1 MQNPSAGTGLFSLF
15 GMTPRKREWLTGL
28 VSRRLG
34 VTPAVI
40 PCPNGDCGFCYTNQG
55 EVEETGESVFLRLG
69 FLRAPDGARLTIDE
83 SMEQGLTPRGF
94 RKGSISGNGY
104 LVRFHKLEPRISI
117 FMTVLATSQVYY
129 VPWEGGVLC
138 ATDLRALLRLTG
150 GAELNEEAVP
160 LHIMFRILPGPMTYF
175 KHVCRMFPGQT
186 LSWDGNALE
195 IRRTRDMHAPA
206 GVPAYD
212 RLDSAVHEEYFERLS
227 ATMGLYVREIERRKG
242 RIVNTLSGGVDS
254 SLIQLLL
261 RQQAPGEEA
270 GSSISFT
277 FEARGFQFEVG
288 YARQA
293 SGLLG
298 TRHTFVGVQDRDYPD
313 LLVQTIETLAQP
325 MVMAENDPGH
335 MVLARHLAAG
345 SPARHHVFTGQGA
358 DVLQGMDLEE
368 CTTGLGPL
376 RYALR
381 ETWRLFGIPIFRKK
395 LGGLPDVWR
404 YLFTAGT
411 YRSLRVPPALFD
423 PVNRVAIPYTSFET
437 PRHFLGDRVV
447 LDCLEYR
454 LGLAEDVFPGRTL
467 AERLHHIDMFTLGY
481 GPAVAFEALFA
492 ASNQVLI
499 PFYFDQDVVRLANSV
514 SPEVRYRHN
523 GEVKPIPK
531 SILRLKSLGELV
543 HQRKGSSGFW
553 RDFQSWMMTGML
565 REMVHSIE
573 RPGFISRR
581 DFASLVGN
589 KVPYGYDLVWPLLTY
604 DIFRKRVARRYSP
617 PGPGQA
623 GS

>member
-1 MQNPSAGTGLFSLF
+1 MLKGRYKSILFLRSAQGSQYLSDGLRAAGILVDDIPLYGVVNSSDSRLDRLIEQAGEVDIFAFTSSSTARNLIS
-15 GMTPRKREWLTGL
+15 RAREMGREEKLRNALAKATVTAIGKPTAEEL
-28 VSRRLG
+28 SRQG
-34 VTPAVI
+34 VAVDVI
-40 PCPNGDCGFCYTNQG
+40 P
-55 EVEETGESVFLRLG
+55 E
-69 FLRAPDGARLTIDE
+69 
-83 SMEQGLTPRGF
+83 
-94 RKGSISGNGY
+94 
-104 LVRFHKLEPRISI
+104 
-117 FMTVLATSQVYY
+117 
-129 VPWEGGVLC
+129 
-138 ATDLRALLRLTG
+138 
-150 GAELNEEAVP
+150 
-160 LHIMFRILPGPMTYF
+160 
-175 KHVCRMFPGQT
+175 
-186 LSWDGNALE
+186 
-195 IRRTRDMHAPA
+195 
-206 GVPAYD
+206 
-212 RLDSAVHEEYFERLS
+212 
-227 ATMGLYVREIERRKG
+227 
-242 RIVNTLSGGVDS
+242 
-254 SLIQLLL
+254 
-261 RQQAPGEEA
+261 
-270 GSSISFT
+270 SFT
-277 FEARGFQFEVG
+277 FEAMGIQFEVG